1 MKKYYKLILSIIFVI
16 IFFLIKP
23 MLDLYTDHTDGLL
36 SILYNQ
42 SQILVTIG
50 ISWFLILLIRTL
62 KKAFLKRYDVS
73 I

>member
-1 MKKYYKLILSIIFVI
+1 MKKYFNLFLSIFFVI

-23 MLDLYTDHTDGLL
+23 LLDLYTEHASGLL

-50 ISWFLILLIRTL
+50 ISWFLIVLIRTL
-62 KKAFLKRYDVS
+62 KTAF
-73 I
+73 